1 MRIKSR
7 LLTRW
12 QFSVSALTPAILLL
26 VLAAAIISGFV
37 LWSSA
42 NVDRASLERQAELV
56 QLVIDQELA
65 RVPRTQESVA
75 LWDEAITNTRLKF
88 REEWVDSNLGSW
100 LYDYYGLDSVAILND
115 ADQLIYTMS
124 EGVSPA
130 PELFAAQSSV
140 LMAQVPALRALLATG
155 AVKDYLEGQVAA
167 YPQAVDIRRISGRP
181 AIVSI
186 VPIADDTQAIYQEP
200 GSEFL
205 HLTVSYLDPTVA
217 ADLARLYVFDEGS
230 FASEPRT
237 SEGYASLPVTS
248 RSGDVVTFFEWKPAR
263 PGTDMLVQTAPI
275 LAAAFLIAAILVIAM
290 VHRLWKASRELEA
303 GRMRAE
309 YEATHDPL
317 TGLPNRL
324 DFERQ
329 LAGAVAGSL
338 RDGTQVALLMLNLD
352 DFKKINDTLGQQ
364 AGDEVIRA
372 VGQRL
377 QGLFEGQ
384 VAMARMGGSEFALIH
399 SGKSAAET
407 AAELARQA
415 IAAIGKPFIVS
426 HNEVFV
432 SASIG
437 IALSADGGT
446 DGVEISRKAGI
457 ALFEAKSTGRNRAV
471 FYEDRMDEA
480 LQNRHTIEA
489 ELREALRGHDQL
501 TVAFQPLFDTATG
514 TIQGAEALVRWNNP
528 RLGQVSPAR
537 FIPIAEG
544 TGLIESVDE
553 FVLRRACELGARW
566 AGTVLAVNVS
576 PVQLRN
582 PKFSGRVFD
591 QIKEADMR
599 PQDLELEIT
608 ESILIEEERTALA
621 ALHEFRQAGIKIA
634 LDDFGTGYSSL
645 NYLKRYPVDRIKID
659 RSFIGQLARDS
670 VSTAIVQAMI
680 TLAHA
685 LKIKVTAEGIETRE
699 QMELLVEMGCDTLQG
714 FLLSPPTTPRL
725 LEVMLRRRE
734 PRLMKPG
741 RLLNPP
747 EPAAFH

>member
-1 MRIKSR
+1 MRIKPR
-7 LLTRW
+7 LLTQWR
-12 QFSVSALTPAILLL
+12 FSVSALTPAILLL
-26 VLAAAIISGFV
+26 VMAAAIIFGFV

-42 NVDRASLERQAELV
+42 NVDRASLERQTGLV
-56 QLVIDQELA
+56 QFVIDQELA

-75 LWDEAITNTRLKF
+75 LWDEAITNTKLTF
-88 REEWVDSNLGSW
+88 DEEWVDGNLGSW
-100 LYDYYGLDSVAILND
+100 LYEYYGLDSVAILNET
-115 ADQLIYTMS
+115 DQLIYTMS

-155 AVKDYLEGQVAA
+155 AIEDYLEGQGAA
-167 YPQAVDIRRISGRP
+167 YPQAVDIRQVAGRP

-186 VPIADDTQAIYQEP
+186 VPIADDTQAVYQEP

-205 HLTVSYLDPTVA
+205 HLTVSYLDPTAA
-217 ADLARLYVFDEGS
+217 ADLARLYVFDEGT
-230 FASEPRT
+230 FASEPMT

-248 RSGDVVTFFEWKPAR
+248 KSGDVVTFFQWKPAR
-263 PGTDMLVQTAPI
+263 PGTDMLMQTAPI
-275 LAAAFLIAAILVIAM
+275 LAGAFLIAAILVIAM
-290 VHRLWKASRELEA
+290 VHRLWKSSRALEA
-303 GRMRAE
+303 GRMKAE
-309 YEATHDPL
+309 YQATHDAL

-329 LAGAVAGSL
+329 LADAVAGSI
-338 RDGTQVALLMLNLD
+338 RDDTQVALLMLDLD

-364 AGDEVIRA
+364 AGDELIRA

-384 VAMARMGGSEFALIH
+384 VTLAHMGGDEFALIH
-399 SGKSAAET
+399 AGKT
-407 AAELARQA
+407 AADTAADLARQA

-426 HNEVFV
+426 HSEAFV
-432 SASIG
+432 GASIG
-437 IALSADGGT
+437 IALTADGGT
-446 DGVEISRKAGI
+446 DGVELSRKAGI
-457 ALFEAKSTGRNRAV
+457 ALFEAKSKGRNRAV
-471 FYEDRMDEA
+471 FYEDTMDEA
-480 LQNRHTIEA
+480 LQSRHLIEA
-489 ELREALRGHDQL
+489 ELREALRGNDQL

-514 TIQGAEALVRWNNP
+514 TVQGAEALVRWNNP
-528 RLGQVSPAR
+528 RLGLVSPAH
-537 FIPIAEG
+537 FIPIAERA
-544 TGLIESVDE
+544 GLIEGVDE
-553 FVLRRACELGARW
+553 FVLRRSCELGARW
-566 AGTVLAVNVS
+566 PGTVVAVNIS

-582 PKFSGRVFD
+582 PKFADRVFD
-591 QIKEADMR
+591 QLKQADMR

-608 ESILIEEERTALA
+608 EGILIEEERTALA
-621 ALHEFRQAGIKIA
+621 ALHEFRQAGIRIA

-659 RSFIGQLARDS
+659 RSFVGQLARDN
-670 VSTAIVQAMI
+670 VSAAIVQAMV

-685 LKIKVTAEGIETRE
+685 LNIKVTAEGIETRE
-699 QMELLVEMGCDTLQG
+699 QMELLVQMGCDTLQG

-734 PRLMKPG
+734 PRLMKAG

>member
-407 AAELARQA
+407 AAELAFLREHQCD
-415 IAAIGKPFIVS
+415 
-426 HNEVFV
+426 EVQGYYFSRPV
-432 SASIG
+432 PPHQFAS
-437 IALSADGGT
+437 LL
-446 DGVEISRKAGI
+446 KAGI
-457 ALFEAKSTGRNRAV
+457 PERA
-471 FYEDRMDEA
+471 F
-480 LQNRHTIEA
+480 
-489 ELREALRGHDQL
+489 
-501 TVAFQPLFDTATG
+501 VA
-514 TIQGAEALVRWNNP
+514 
-528 RLGQVSPAR
+528 
-537 FIPIAEG
+537 
-544 TGLIESVDE
+544 
-553 FVLRRACELGARW
+553 
-566 AGTVLAVNVS
+566 
-576 PVQLRN
+576 
-582 PKFSGRVFD
+582 
-591 QIKEADMR
+591 R
-599 PQDLELEIT
+599 P
-608 ESILIEEERTALA
+608 SA
-621 ALHEFRQAGIKIA
+621 ASA
-634 LDDFGTGYSSL
+634 
-645 NYLKRYPVDRIKID
+645 
-659 RSFIGQLARDS
+659 
-670 VSTAIVQAMI
+670 
-680 TLAHA
+680 
-685 LKIKVTAEGIETRE
+685 
-699 QMELLVEMGCDTLQG
+699 
-714 FLLSPPTTPRL
+714 
-725 LEVMLRRRE
+725 
-734 PRLMKPG
+734 
-741 RLLNPP
+741 
-747 EPAAFH
+747 

>member
-1 MRIKSR
+1 MRIEPR
-7 LLTRW
+7 LLTQWR
-12 QFSVSALTPAILLL
+12 FSASALTPAILLL
-26 VLAAAIISGFV
+26 VMAAAIIFGFV

-42 NVDRASLERQAELV
+42 NVDRASLDRQTGLV
-56 QLVIDQELA
+56 QFVIDEELA
-65 RVPRTQESVA
+65 KVPRTQESVA
-75 LWDEAITNTRLKF
+75 LWDEAITNTKLTF
-88 REEWVDSNLGSW
+88 DEEWVDSNLGGW
-100 LYDYYGLDSVAILND
+100 LYEYYGLDSVAILNES
-115 ADQLIYTMS
+115 DQLIYTMN

-140 LMAQVPALRALLATG
+140 LMAQVPALRALLATD
-155 AVKDYLEGQVAA
+155 AVKNYLEGNGAT
-167 YPQAVDIRRISGRP
+167 YPQAVDIRQVAGRP

-186 VPIADDTQAIYQEP
+186 VPIADDTQAVHQEP

-205 HLTVSYLDPTVA
+205 HLTVGYLDPTVA
-217 ADLARLYVFDEGS
+217 ADLARLYVFDEGT
-230 FASEPRT
+230 FTSEPMT

-248 RSGDVVTFFEWKPAR
+248 KSGEVVTFFQWRPAR
-263 PGTDMLVQTAPI
+263 PGTDMLMQTAPI

-290 VHRLWKASRELEA
+290 VHRLWESSRALEA
-303 GRMRAE
+303 GRMKAE
-309 YEATHDPL
+309 YQATHDAL

-329 LAGAVAGSL
+329 LADAIARSI
-338 RDGTQVALLMLNLD
+338 RDDTQVALLMLDLD
-352 DFKKINDTLGQQ
+352 DFKMINDTLGQQ
-364 AGDEVIRA
+364 AGDELIRA

-377 QGLFEGQ
+377 QELFEGQ
-384 VAMARMGGSEFALIH
+384 VTLAHMGGDEFALIH
-399 SGKSAAET
+399 AGKT
-407 AAELARQA
+407 AADTAADLARQA

-426 HNEVFV
+426 HSEAFV
-432 SASIG
+432 GASIG
-437 IALSADGGT
+437 IALTADGGT
-446 DGVEISRKAGI
+446 DGVELSRKAGI
-457 ALFEAKSTGRNRAV
+457 ALFEAKSKGPNRAV
-471 FYEDRMDEA
+471 FYEDTMDEA
-480 LQNRHTIEA
+480 LQSRHLIEA
-489 ELREALRGHDQL
+489 ELREALRGNDQL

-528 RLGQVSPAR
+528 RLGLVSPAH
-537 FIPIAEG
+537 FIPIAERA
-544 TGLIESVDE
+544 GLIEDVDE
-553 FVLRRACELGARW
+553 FVLRRSCERGARW
-566 AGTVLAVNVS
+566 PGTIFAVNVS

-582 PKFSGRVFD
+582 PKFADRVFD
-591 QIKEADMR
+591 QLKQADMR

-608 ESILIEEERTALA
+608 EGILIEEERTALA
-621 ALHEFRQAGIKIA
+621 SLHEFRQTGIRIA

-659 RSFIGQLARDS
+659 RSFVGQLARDN
-670 VSTAIVQAMI
+670 VSAAIVRAMV

-685 LKIKVTAEGIETRE
+685 LNIKVTAEGIETRE

-734 PRLMKPG
+734 PRLMKAG

>member
-1 MRIKSR
+1 VTDSSG
-7 LLTRW
+7 
-12 QFSVSALTPAILLL
+12 SVVTY
-26 VLAAAIISGFV
+26 F
-37 LWSSA
+37 
-42 NVDRASLERQAELV
+42 
-56 QLVIDQELA
+56 
-65 RVPRTQESVA
+65 
-75 LWDEAITNTRLKF
+75 
-88 REEWVDSNLGSW
+88 EW
-100 LYDYYGLDSVAILND
+100 I
-115 ADQLIYTMS
+115 
-124 EGVSPA
+124 
-130 PELFAAQSSV
+130 
-140 LMAQVPALRALLATG
+140 PAL
-155 AVKDYLEGQVAA
+155 
-167 YPQAVDIRRISGRP
+167 
-181 AIVSI
+181 
-186 VPIADDTQAIYQEP
+186 
-200 GSEFL
+200 
-205 HLTVSYLDPTVA
+205 
-217 ADLARLYVFDEGS
+217 
-230 FASEPRT
+230 
-237 SEGYASLPVTS
+237 
-248 RSGDVVTFFEWKPAR
+248 
-263 PGTDMLVQTAPI
+263 PGTEMLLQTAPI
-275 LAAAFLIAAILVIAM
+275 LAAAFLIAAVLVIAM
-290 VHRLWKASRELEA
+290 VHSLWKASRELEA

-329 LAGAVAGSL
+329 LADAVAGSL
-338 RDGTQVALLMLNLD
+338 RDDTQVALLILNLD
-352 DFKKINDTLGQQ
+352 DFKQINDTLGQQ

-384 VAMARMGGSEFALIH
+384 VAMARMGGGEFALIH

-489 ELREALRGHDQL
+489 ELREALRGDDQL

-514 TIQGAEALVRWNNP
+514 TVQGAEALVRWNNP
-528 RLGQVSPAR
+528 RLGQVSPAH

-544 TGLIESVDE
+544 TGQIESVDE

-591 QIKEADMR
+591 QLKEADMR

-621 ALHEFRQAGIKIA
+621 ALHQFRQAGIRIA

-685 LKIKVTAEGIETRE
+685 LNIKVTAEGIETRE

-741 RLLNPP
+741 RLL
-747 EPAAFH
+747 EPAQALSVPLTSPHEDFRG